1 MKKLL
6 CFSLLL
12 VSIGASS
19 QTFEGILRWS
29 MKTEMSPAMKTQLD
43 QGMQMLKDPAV
54 QAKMKE
60 MMEKMNDPQTKA
72 LMDANPQMKSQ
83 MENMLKQMQG
93 GATPDM
99 SSLVPTGF
107 TVKVKE
113 GNTLATME
121 GGAMQM
127 EILFLKEQDKT
138 VRLDRKN
145 KTFSV
150 LTGANSS
157 RQTNALS
164 VSVTKTKE
172 TAKILGYTCTKYIAA
187 VTENE
192 ETVNQV
198 YWTTTEIK
206 DLDVKSLTKQRM
218 MGGGQSLFYDGIEG
232 VPLKI
237 EMSVQEAK
245 IVMEIADIK
254 REKLNTIDFTV
265 PVDFK
270 ETQGGSFPK

>member
-60 MMEKMNDPQTKA
+60 MMEKMSDPQTKA

-254 REKLNTIDFTV
+254 REKLNTVDFTV

-270 ETQGGSFPK
+270 ETQGGAFPR

>member
-1 MKKLL
+1 
-6 CFSLLL
+6 
-12 VSIGASS
+12 
-19 QTFEGILRWS
+19 
-29 MKTEMSPAMKTQLD
+29 
-43 QGMQMLKDPAV
+43 MQMLKDPAV

-254 REKLNTIDFTV
+254 REKLNTVDFTV

>member
-29 MKTEMSPAMKTQLD
+29 MKTEMSPSMKTQLD

>member
-29 MKTEMSPAMKTQLD
+29 MKMEMSPAMKTQVD
-43 QGMQMLKDPAV
+43 QGMQMLRDPAM
-54 QAKMKE
+54 QQKMKE
-60 MMEKMNDPQTKA
+60 MMDKMKDPQTKA
-72 LMDANPQMKSQ
+72 MMDANPQIKAQ
-83 MENMLKQMQG
+83 MENALKMMQG

-107 TVKVKE
+107 SVKVKD

-172 TAKILGYTCTKYIAA
+172 TVKVLGYTCTKYIAA

-206 DLDVKSLTKQRM
+206 DLDIKSLTKQRM
-218 MGGGQSLFYDGIEG
+218 AGGGQPLFYDGIEG

-254 REKLNTIDFTV
+254 REKLNAGDFTV
-265 PVDFK
+265 PEDFK
-270 ETQGGSFPK
+270 ETPGVAFPK

>member
-60 MMEKMNDPQTKA
+60 MMEKMSDPQTKA

-254 REKLNTIDFTV
+254 REKLNAIDFTL
-265 PVDFK
+265 PVNFK